1 MGVNMTRKD
10 YIKIAQAISETKNAN
25 NEINSYELEGTL
37 VNIFLA
43 DNPRFDAERFFQA
56 CKKENV

>member
-1 MGVNMTRKD
+1 MTRKD